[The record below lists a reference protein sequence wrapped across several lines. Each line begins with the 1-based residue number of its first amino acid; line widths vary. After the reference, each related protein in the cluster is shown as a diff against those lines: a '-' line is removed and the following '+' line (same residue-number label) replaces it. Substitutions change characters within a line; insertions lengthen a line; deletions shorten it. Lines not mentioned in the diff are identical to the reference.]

1 MINICGLLREMP
13 VSMRYSSGEL
23 VIMKHLSLLIAFLI
37 TAGSQVSAFD
47 PADLQRLMDT
57 KKCSR
62 CSLTDTDLYRAN
74 LEGANLG
81 YVYMNGA
88 ILCNTTMP
96 DGSVIYSGC

>member
-1 MINICGLLREMP
+1 
-13 VSMRYSSGEL
+13 
-23 VIMKHLSLLIAFLI
+23 MKHLSLLIAFLI

-74 LEGANLG
+74 LADADLAGANLA
-81 YVYMNGA
+81 GA
-88 ILCNTTMP
+88 NMAASNL
-96 DGSVIYSGC
+96 

>member
-1 MINICGLLREMP
+1 
-13 VSMRYSSGEL
+13 
-23 VIMKHLSLLIAFLI
+23 MKHLSLLIAFLI

-74 LEGANLG
+74 LADANLAG
-81 YVYMNGA
+81 
-88 ILCNTTMP
+88 
-96 DGSVIYSGC
+96 